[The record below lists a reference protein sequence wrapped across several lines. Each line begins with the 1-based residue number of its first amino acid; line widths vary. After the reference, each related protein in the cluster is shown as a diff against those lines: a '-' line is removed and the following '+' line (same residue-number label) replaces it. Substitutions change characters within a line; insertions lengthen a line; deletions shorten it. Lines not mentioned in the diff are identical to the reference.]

1 MRARPG
7 ITLSCALLLIGS
19 SAFAA
24 RSVDADVASAPR
36 VIRPHE
42 TVSDVVVRGR
52 RLDVLG
58 RVEGSILVMGDDAI
72 IEGRVDGDAIVLGG
86 DLIQRRRGS
95 IGGDVIVI
103 GGQYQRAAEAPPL
116 HPSSKIIE
124 IREYGQSLRESFR
137 HPWRA
142 ILAPQITPAAL
153 GQRALGLL
161 LYFLIALLLIALMPS
176 PINRAIQMLRR
187 HSRRLGLFGL
197 LALLLLFIVLL
208 VIVRFLPMAL
218 AVPMTL
224 FVWLISLGAYLLGSL
239 AVHLVIG
246 RWIQSKLERSP
257 NPSTIMALLYGMV
270 VIAILTALPIIG
282 PVMLLLLV
290 TLSLGVAL
298 RLPFQARELRA

>member
-1 MRARPG
+1 MRTRLV
-7 ITLSCALLLIGS
+7 ITALFLLLPIGPS
-19 SAFAA
+19 SSAA
-24 RSVDADVASAPR
+24 RSADPSIADGPR
-36 VIRPHE
+36 IIRPQE

-52 RLDVLG
+52 RLEVLG

-86 DLIQRRRGS
+86 DLIQRRQGF

-103 GGQYQRAAEAPPL
+103 GGRYQRAAEAPAL

-142 ILAPQITPAAL
+142 ILVPQITPAAL

-161 LYFLIALLLIALMPS
+161 LYFLIALLMIALMPS
-176 PINRAIQMLRR
+176 PINRAIRMVRR
-187 HSRRLGLFGL
+187 HSGRLGLFGL
-197 LALLLLFIVLL
+197 LALSLLFIVLL

-224 FVWLISLGAYLLGSL
+224 FVWLLWFGAYLLGSL
-239 AVHLVIG
+239 AVHVVIG
-246 RWIQSKLERSP
+246 RWIQSRLVRSP
-257 NPSTIMALLYGMV
+257 TPSTIMALLYGMV
-270 VIAILTALPIIG
+270 VIAILSTLPIIG
-282 PVMLLLLV
+282 LMTLLVLV

-298 RLPFQARELRA
+298 RLPFRSPELGA